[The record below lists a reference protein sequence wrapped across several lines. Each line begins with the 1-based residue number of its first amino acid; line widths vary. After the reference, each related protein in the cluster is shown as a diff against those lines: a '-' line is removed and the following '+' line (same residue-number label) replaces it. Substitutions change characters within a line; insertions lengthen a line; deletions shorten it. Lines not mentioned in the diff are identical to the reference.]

1 MFPSQSGFRSFP
13 RPRFRAASCSCSSEQ
28 AQTSLAKLNTRA
40 SNFTHLLLLTST
52 NILSVKGDTDTC
64 YLPNRHRPYRLTQ
77 LQCYLDAAMALI
89 ATSLIWV
96 AYAVCLAIL
105 FFIAGIFVFVY
116 QKPHERGFV
125 VTLVCFIT
133 VLSLLATVLLLPV
146 DVALVSSTTSIKL
159 GAKKDWATPDAVD
172 NILFQLKVV
181 YYTLYS
187 LDAVMCLLVV
197 PFTYFWYEEY
207 DEVATEDGTQ
217 TVGNRLWGAFKY
229 TIVFIALCVI
239 LFLVGFFIP
248 VAKQAR
254 DDHRDLDYFK
264 DLLTENREYSCLLS
278 GRVERLIHLQT
289 ENAR

>member
-1 MFPSQSGFRSFP
+1 
-13 RPRFRAASCSCSSEQ
+13 
-28 AQTSLAKLNTRA
+28 
-40 SNFTHLLLLTST
+40 
-52 NILSVKGDTDTC
+52 
-64 YLPNRHRPYRLTQ
+64 
-77 LQCYLDAAMALI
+77 MALI

-105 FFIAGIFVFVY
+105 FFIAGTFVFIY
-116 QKPHERGFV
+116 QKPQERGLV

-146 DVALVSSTTSIKL
+146 DVALVSSTTNIKL

-187 LDAVMCLLVV
+187 LDAVLCLLVV

-217 TVGNRLWGAFKY
+217 TFGSRLWGAFKY
-229 TIVFIALCVI
+229 TIVFIAICVI

-264 DLLTENREYSCLLS
+264 YLLTENRMYICPTIYEHELTFSRRRTCFDLCHWYTHHHRHCPLLLLHCSWS
-278 GRVERLIHLQT
+278 GSSAPRAHQVCP
-289 ENAR
+289 ENLHTTTCSFHFQPTGPEP